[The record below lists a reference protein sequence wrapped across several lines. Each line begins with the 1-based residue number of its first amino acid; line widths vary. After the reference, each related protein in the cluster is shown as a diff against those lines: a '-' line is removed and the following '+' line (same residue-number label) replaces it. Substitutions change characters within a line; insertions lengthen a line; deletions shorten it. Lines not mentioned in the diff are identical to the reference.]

1 MASHVIY
8 KSGSRLE
15 IVETKPFNEYVSPLN
30 MLVEIFGPHIRLV
43 QTGKMRNTNIF
54 HFEIKIK
61 AKKIKGYIVPV

>member
-15 IVETKPFNEYVSPLN
+15 IVETNPFKDYVS
-30 MLVEIFGPHIRLV
+30 MLVEIFGPDLRLV